1 MTEKKSDLEE
11 ELFNLKGS
19 MNDNSNYTPFNS
31 LAYFVI
37 LSVFYTI
44 IMVANINSQT
54 SIENISV
61 AENNKIYLLIYVFL
75 LFGGYNF
82 INTKVFQSYCNNV
95 VDSKTT
101 FNIFSLTLIP
111 WVVIFGSIYFL
122 LELFPGWIDP
132 FANTVGYFLISF
144 IGLKD
149 ILNEILSIH
158 SKTPSIIEALKNI
171 NSNQSLFVNEIDSDY
186 NEFKNFIKLSVKEGI
201 FKNTSNPGNKDIQ
214 NEDIEK
220 NEQFIKLY
228 ALIKSKFFIGKIIWF
243 ILAGM
248 IISSI
253 SYNFVINLSCNKN
266 ISTESALIK
275 NIYENDK
282 PKFDGKKWE
291 SYDTVQKDSADKNLF
306 QSDITGR
313 YNSYFD
319 PAIITSSFGNIDRIE
334 RVITISQTEY
344 SKAALKPGE
353 KFEIYEGEYIK
364 IVDTTT
370 NKPIYYIPIY

>member
-1 MTEKKSDLEE
+1 MAEKNLEKD
-11 ELFNLKGS
+11 LFNLK
-19 MNDNSNYTPFNS
+19 DNIDDSSNYTPFNS

-37 LSVFYTI
+37 LSLFYTI
-44 IMVANINSQT
+44 IMVANINSQN
-54 SIENISV
+54 SIVNISV
-61 AENNKIYLLIYVFL
+61 AENNKIYLLIYIFL

-82 INTKVFQSYCNNV
+82 INTKVFQSYCKNF

-111 WVVIFGSIYFL
+111 WIVIFGSVYFL

-132 FANTVGYFLISF
+132 FANTIGYFLISF
-144 IGLKD
+144 IGLND
-149 ILNEILSIH
+149 ILNEILSKN

-186 NEFKNFIKLSVKEGI
+186 NEFKKFIKLSVKEGI
-201 FKNTSNPGNKDIQ
+201 FKNTSNPGNKDIDD
-214 NEDIEK
+214 NAIEN

-275 NIYENDK
+275 NIYENDIE
-282 PKFDGKKWE
+282 KFDGKNWE
-291 SYDTVQKDSADKNLF
+291 IYSEANKILLDNKKYF
-306 QSDITGR
+306 QTNITEKFKEAFGF
-313 YNSYFD
+313 ND
-319 PAIITSSFGNIDRIE
+319 NDIITITRYKTTQGYISIPADVYSSRLNSR
-334 RVITISQTEY
+334 
-344 SKAALKPGE
+344 
-353 KFEIYEGEYIK
+353 FEIAKGEYLEIPAH
-364 IVDTTT
+364 
-370 NKPIYYIPIY
+370 NNNPRFYLIPI